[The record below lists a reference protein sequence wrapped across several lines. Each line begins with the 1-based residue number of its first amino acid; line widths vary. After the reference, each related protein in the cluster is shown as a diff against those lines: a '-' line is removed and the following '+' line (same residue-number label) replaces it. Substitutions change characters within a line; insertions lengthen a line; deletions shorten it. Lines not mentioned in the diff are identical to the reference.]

1 MNDAQEGR
9 QRGDSGDDVPEEET
23 EDETPARQ
31 DADLPP
37 AAEVEEDVDKPVEDD
52 DQKSIEEVADA
63 MEEDMLL
70 GEGVKK
76 FQKDD
81 DRPPPA
87 EITFPASTF
96 FNVAAIEQ
104 MMNNRCERA
113 IWPLIGQIDGLQR
126 EIEAE
131 RQMSSILRQAIE
143 VQKLELDA
151 EKEARAKA
159 DAHVLTLFPPIA
171 EQMMAHEQAISDAL
185 ARSNTI
191 AFAVDEVR
199 EMVMTKAEKTSVDQ
213 VRRDLDIEC
222 ETAAARDVNTNKRID
237 AVDRELPKKISHR
250 ECKELVTEVDARL
263 ADAIDV
269 VAKEAEDA
277 VQKVATD
284 LEEQGTFLDQKID
297 QVNKKI
303 PPIITKH
310 EELKTFVDTI
320 PPRVEELE

>member
-1 MNDAQEGR
+1 MNNVA
-9 QRGDSGDDVPEEET
+9 DDVRP
-23 EDETPARQ
+23 
-31 DADLPP
+31 
-37 AAEVEEDVDKPVEDD
+37 
-52 DQKSIEEVADA
+52 
-63 MEEDMLL
+63 
-70 GEGVKK
+70 
-76 FQKDD
+76 
-81 DRPPPA
+81 PPPA

-96 FNVAAIEQ
+96 FNVSAIEQ

-113 IWPLIGQIDGLQR
+113 IWPLVGQISALEK
-126 EIEAE
+126 EIENE
-131 RQMSSILRQAIE
+131 RSRTAYLQQALE
-143 VQKLELDA
+143 VQKLEIEA

-199 EMVMTKAEKTSVDQ
+199 EMVLTKAEKTSVDQ

-222 ETAAARDVNTNKRID
+222 ETSAARDVNTNKRID

-269 VAKEAEDA
+269 VAKEADEA
-277 VQKVATD
+277 VKKVEVD
-284 LEEQGTFLDQKID
+284 LEEQGTFLSQKID
-297 QVNKKI
+297 QVKVTI
-303 PPIITKH
+303 PPIIVKH
-310 EELKTFVDTI
+310 DALQAFVDTL
-320 PPRVEELE
+320 PPKIEELELQSRTMKGELEDTMQRLSDAKLQIEQVNKMVIKERAKEAAGGNSVEKLAEEIERLKSLRDEIQA

>member
-1 MNDAQEGR
+1 MNNVA
-9 QRGDSGDDVPEEET
+9 DDVRP
-23 EDETPARQ
+23 
-31 DADLPP
+31 
-37 AAEVEEDVDKPVEDD
+37 
-52 DQKSIEEVADA
+52 
-63 MEEDMLL
+63 
-70 GEGVKK
+70 
-76 FQKDD
+76 
-81 DRPPPA
+81 PPPA

-96 FNVAAIEQ
+96 FNVSAIEQ
-104 MMNNRCERA
+104 MMNNRCERI
-113 IWPLIGQIDGLQR
+113 IWPLVGQINACQK

-131 RQMSSILRQAIE
+131 RQMTSILRQAIE

-171 EQMMAHEQAISDAL
+171 EQMMAHEQAINDAL
-185 ARSNTI
+185 ARNNTI

-269 VAKEAEDA
+269 VAKEADEA
-277 VQKVATD
+277 VKKLEVD
-284 LEEQGTFLDQKID
+284 LEEQGTFLNQKID
-297 QVNKKI
+297 QVKATI
-303 PPIITKH
+303 PPIIVKH
-310 EELKTFVDTI
+310 DALQAFVDTL
-320 PPRVEELE
+320 PPKIEELELQSRTMKGELEDTMQRLSDAKLQIEQVNKMVIKERAKEAAGGNSVEKLAEEIERLKSLRDEIQA

>member
-1 MNDAQEGR
+1 MNNVA
-9 QRGDSGDDVPEEET
+9 DDVRP
-23 EDETPARQ
+23 
-31 DADLPP
+31 
-37 AAEVEEDVDKPVEDD
+37 
-52 DQKSIEEVADA
+52 
-63 MEEDMLL
+63 
-70 GEGVKK
+70 
-76 FQKDD
+76 
-81 DRPPPA
+81 PPPA

-96 FNVAAIEQ
+96 FNVSAIER

-113 IWPLIGQIDGLQR
+113 VWPLIGQINACQK

-131 RQMSSILRQAIE
+131 RQMSAILRQAIE

-185 ARSNTI
+185 ARNNTI

-237 AVDRELPKKISHR
+237 GVDRELPKKISHR

-263 ADAIDV
+263 ADAIDTV
-269 VAKEAEDA
+269 QKEADEA
-277 VQKVATD
+277 VKKVETD
-284 LEEQGTFLDQKID
+284 LEEQGTFLSHKID
-297 QVNKKI
+297 QVKVMI
-303 PPIITKH
+303 PPIIVKQD
-310 EELKTFVDTI
+310 ELK
-320 PPRVEELE
+320 